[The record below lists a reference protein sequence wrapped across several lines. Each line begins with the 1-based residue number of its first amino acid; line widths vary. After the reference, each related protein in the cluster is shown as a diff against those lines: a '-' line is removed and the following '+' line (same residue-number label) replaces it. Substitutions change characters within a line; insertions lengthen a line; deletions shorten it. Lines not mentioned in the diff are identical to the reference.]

1 MNWSLVYRV
10 CLKLTENIQVWLGR
24 GPATSVEQWAVTVT
38 DGRWHLVSLVIGSLS
53 HLVII
58 GSLSHLVIIGTLS
71 RLVIGSL

>member
-1 MNWSLVYRV
+1 MYRF
-10 CLKLTENIQVWLGR
+10 CIKLSRDIQVWLGR

-58 GSLSHLVIIGTLS
+58 GDLSRLVIIGTLS
-71 RLVIGSL
+71 RLVIGSF